1 MKFKNMIYLT
11 ISYIPWIVYWTL
23 SAQLKPYGSIVAVIL
38 EILILTKQMK
48 DKEYS
53 YIEVFSLIYF
63 LIASICI
70 YMFNMDIFIRGD
82 GYIGYG
88 TLFLISLFGI
98 IFNKPFM
105 KYYVQKDLNDVS
117 VIKKKSN
124 FQTIIW
130 SAIFFIDTFVF
141 MLIKLPVFA
150 VILSNVFVCIGII
163 LSIYDESK

>member
-1 MKFKNMIYLT
+1 
-11 ISYIPWIVYWTL
+11 
-23 SAQLKPYGSIVAVIL
+23 
-38 EILILTKQMK
+38 
-48 DKEYS
+48 
-53 YIEVFSLIYF
+53 
-63 LIASICI
+63 
-70 YMFNMDIFIRGD
+70 
-82 GYIGYG
+82 
-88 TLFLISLFGI
+88 
-98 IFNKPFM
+98 M